1 MEALA
6 SLASI
11 LHALT
16 RHEERKHRYAICGQI
31 SPRNDRLGLNIK
43 EEPMMPEAT
52 TGLEKQIDIATKLLS
67 LSAKIGLLIG
77 GTCIVSYLLSNG
89 HYPQGVSI
97 GDSLLFLVAAFCFG
111 LVCVYFSISVTAAGV
126 LLSPLFIPVLRGF
139 AWLQGKVSDKKP
151 ILEFKRPKIT
161 FFSVFFGVC
170 GAVTI
175 YFLTRRAPVE
185 HIQLILLPIFQY
197 IVYSAYLEQNKKI
210 KAAQPS
216 ATEVADAENPVE
228 KLHAEMK
235 RLKKTRTV
243 IAGVILLTP
252 LLMGGVTSDLLQAAM
267 SFAQIRIERATILV
281 KPPYANLLPAPKDS
295 PLENYKS
302 FENATVIFRGV
313 GNSTLI
319 EMRTEETAIRLE
331 IPNDSIIIERRVKP
345 IANIRKNPE
354 KTQS

>member
-1 MEALA
+1 
-6 SLASI
+6 
-11 LHALT
+11 
-16 RHEERKHRYAICGQI
+16 
-31 SPRNDRLGLNIK
+31 
-43 EEPMMPEAT
+43 MMAEAT
-52 TGLEKQIDIATKLLS
+52 AGLEKQIDIATKLLS

-111 LVCVYFSISVTAAGV
+111 LVCVYFSVSVTAAGV

-139 AWLQGKVSDKKP
+139 AWLHGKVTGDKP
-151 ILEFKRPKIT
+151 VLEFKRPKIT
-161 FFSVFFGVC
+161 FFLVFFGLC

-175 YFLTRRAPVE
+175 YVLTRKSPLE
-185 HIQLILLPIFQY
+185 HILLILLPIAQY
-197 IVYSAYLEQNKKI
+197 IIYSAYLEQNKKI

-216 ATEVADAENPVE
+216 APEVVDFEHPEQNP
-228 KLHAEMK
+228 HAEMK
-235 RLKKTRTV
+235 RLKRTRAV

-252 LLMGGVTSDLLQAAM
+252 LLMGGVTSDLLQVAM

-295 PLENYKS
+295 ALENYKS
-302 FENATVIFRGV
+302 FDNATVIFRGV

-331 IPNDSIIIERRVKP
+331 IPNDSIIIERRVRP
-345 IANIRKNPE
+345 IAKVRKDPE
-354 KTQS
+354 KTES